1 MFFTQSDFNKIEN
14 WLKRKSVKDS
24 EFNTVYEL
32 KLTDFVPVLS
42 NQINAKISVRDLYK
56 GIGKNNVINYH
67 EYVGNFDIPVSL
79 SEAISS
85 ISTQNRIPGSI
96 ITFIDST
103 TKQWETYQ
111 YNSFTTDNWLNEGY
125 WRNIMGSDNNKFKG
139 FFPSEILLFQE
150 CPLPY
155 VGDYA
160 YVGATL
166 GEALIYTC
174 IERGL
179 WTKTQESVI
188 SNSAAL
194 LR

>member
-1 MFFTQSDFNKIEN
+1 MFFTKDDFLKIEE
-14 WLKRKSVKDS
+14 WLKQRTVKDS

-32 KLTDFVPVLS
+32 SPEDFIPVLCDL
-42 NQINAKISVRDLYK
+42 NNAKISVRDLYK

-67 EYVGNFDIPVSL
+67 EYVGNYNIPVSL
-79 SEAISS
+79 KEAINA
-85 ISTQNRIPGSI
+85 IKEQNRIPGSI
-96 ITFIDST
+96 ITFISST

-111 YNSFTTDNWLNEGY
+111 YNSFTINDWLNEGY
-125 WRNIMGSDNNKFKG
+125 WRNILGGDNNKFKG
-139 FFPSEILLFQE
+139 FFPNEILLFQE

-174 IERGL
+174 IERGT
-179 WTKTQESVI
+179 WTKTQELVI